1 MSDIADDSDAKIAAA
16 IAAGI
21 AESRRAP
28 ALLPKGR
35 CWYCDEPVD
44 AIRRF
49 CSPSCRDDFTAEED
63 ALKRAGA

>member
-1 MSDIADDSDAKIAAA
+1 MSDDADRADAKIDAA

-21 AESRRAP
+21 EQSRRAP

-35 CWYCDEPVD
+35 CWYCDERVD

-49 CSPSCRDDFTAEED
+49 CDKTCAEDFEAEEE
-63 ALKRAGA
+63 AMKRAGR